1 MNGEIITC
9 TIILLKDDQIHL
21 PVLSSILSSL
31 IAPALLIILSPRR
44 AHCISRHSEVAQ
56 DQRPGGGEHYV
67 HGVIVIRYGDDPDV
81 AVATVAAVAQIDASR
96 YLA

>member
-9 TIILLKDDQIHL
+9 TIILLKDDQIHYL
-21 PVLSSILSSL
+21 YVFDPFMSL
-31 IAPALLIILSPRR
+31 IAPVLLIILSPRR
-44 AHCISRHSEVAQ
+44 AHCVSCHSEVAQ